1 MFRVQSGHWDKL
13 EQDAKFIR
21 KQVFIIEQNIP
32 EEEEWDD
39 QDMISDHFVVYDQ
52 DQPIATARLLQN
64 NSVGR
69 VAVLKAYRGQGIGRM
84 IMLEIIRQAH
94 QQDRKPVGR
103 AHRRRGRRR
112 AEPGHGR
119 HRLRAVRQQLRPARL
134 RVAGVR
140 TLILTKIL
148 TNFRPTGILP

>member
-69 VAVLKAYRGQGIGRM
+69 VAVLKTYRGQGIGHM

-94 QQDRKPVGR
+94 QQDRTF
-103 AHRRRGRRR
+103 
-112 AEPGHGR
+112 
-119 HRLRAVRQQLRPARL
+119 LQLSSQVHAISFYEKL
-134 RVAGVR
+134 GFSIQGDAYDECGITHIKMQLV
-140 TLILTKIL
+140 IETKKH
-148 TNFRPTGILP
+148 

>member
-94 QQDRKPVGR
+94 QQDRKF
-103 AHRRRGRRR
+103 
-112 AEPGHGR
+112 
-119 HRLRAVRQQLRPARL
+119 LQLSSQVHAISFYEKLGFSIQGDAFDECGIPHIKMQL
-134 RVAGVR
+134 V
-140 TLILTKIL
+140 IETK
-148 TNFRPTGILP
+148 NH

>member
-1 MFRVQSGHWDKL
+1 MYRVQSGHWDKL

-69 VAVLKAYRGQGIGRM
+69 VAVLKAYRRQGIGRM

-94 QQDRKPVGR
+94 QQDRKF
-103 AHRRRGRRR
+103 
-112 AEPGHGR
+112 
-119 HRLRAVRQQLRPARL
+119 LQLSSQVHA
-134 RVAGVR
+134 
-140 TLILTKIL
+140 ILFYEKLGFSIQGDAYDECGIPHIKMQLVIETKKH
-148 TNFRPTGILP
+148 

>member
-1 MFRVQSGHWDKL
+1 MYRVQSGHWDKL

-84 IMLEIIRQAH
+84 IMLEIIRQVH
-94 QQDRKPVGR
+94 QQDRKF
-103 AHRRRGRRR
+103 
-112 AEPGHGR
+112 
-119 HRLRAVRQQLRPARL
+119 LQLSSQVHAISFNEKLGFSIQGDAYDECGIPHIKMQL
-134 RVAGVR
+134 V
-140 TLILTKIL
+140 IETK
-148 TNFRPTGILP
+148 NH

>member
-1 MFRVQSGHWDKL
+1 MHRVQSGHWDKL

-69 VAVLKAYRGQGIGRM
+69 VAVLKTYRGQGIGRM

-94 QQDRKPVGR
+94 QQDRKF
-103 AHRRRGRRR
+103 
-112 AEPGHGR
+112 
-119 HRLRAVRQQLRPARL
+119 LQLSSQVHAISFYEKLGFSIQGDAYDECGIPHIKMQL
-134 RVAGVR
+134 V
-140 TLILTKIL
+140 IETKKH
-148 TNFRPTGILP
+148 

>member
-64 NSVGR
+64 NSVVR
-69 VAVLKAYRGQGIGRM
+69 VAVLKTYRGQGIGRM

-94 QQDRKPVGR
+94 QQDRKF
-103 AHRRRGRRR
+103 
-112 AEPGHGR
+112 
-119 HRLRAVRQQLRPARL
+119 LQLSSQVHAISFYEKLGFSIEGDAYDECGIPHIKMQL
-134 RVAGVR
+134 V
-140 TLILTKIL
+140 IETKKH
-148 TNFRPTGILP
+148 

>member
-84 IMLEIIRQAH
+84 IMLEIIQQAH
-94 QQDRKPVGR
+94 QQDRKF
-103 AHRRRGRRR
+103 
-112 AEPGHGR
+112 
-119 HRLRAVRQQLRPARL
+119 LQLSSQVHAISFYEKLGFSIQGDAYDECGIPHIKMQL
-134 RVAGVR
+134 V
-140 TLILTKIL
+140 IETKKH
-148 TNFRPTGILP
+148 

>member
-1 MFRVQSGHWDKL
+1 MYRVQSGHWDKL

-84 IMLEIIRQAH
+84 IMLEIIQQAH
-94 QQDRKPVGR
+94 QQDRKFLHLSSQVHAISFYEKLGFSIQGDAYDECGIP
-103 AHRRRGRRR
+103 HIKM
-112 AEPGHGR
+112 
-119 HRLRAVRQQLRPARL
+119 QL
-134 RVAGVR
+134 V
-140 TLILTKIL
+140 IETK
-148 TNFRPTGILP
+148 NH

>member
-69 VAVLKAYRGQGIGRM
+69 AAVLKAYRGQGIGRM

-94 QQDRKPVGR
+94 QQDRKFLHLSSQVHAISFYEKLGFSIQGDAYDECGIP
-103 AHRRRGRRR
+103 HIKM
-112 AEPGHGR
+112 
-119 HRLRAVRQQLRPARL
+119 QL
-134 RVAGVR
+134 V
-140 TLILTKIL
+140 IETK
-148 TNFRPTGILP
+148 NH

>member
-69 VAVLKAYRGQGIGRM
+69 VAVLKAYRGHGIGSM
-84 IMLEIIRQAH
+84 IMLEIIQQAH
-94 QQDRKPVGR
+94 QQDRKF
-103 AHRRRGRRR
+103 
-112 AEPGHGR
+112 
-119 HRLRAVRQQLRPARL
+119 LQLSSQVHAISFYEKLGFSIQGDAYDECGIPHIKMQL
-134 RVAGVR
+134 V
-140 TLILTKIL
+140 IETK
-148 TNFRPTGILP
+148 NH

>member
-1 MFRVQSGHWDKL
+1 MYRVQSGHWNKL

-94 QQDRKPVGR
+94 QQDRKYFQFNKIKIIIFEYKLHSNG
-103 AHRRRGRRR
+103 G
-112 AEPGHGR
+112 EYE
-119 HRLRAVRQQLRPARL
+119 QFNQYE
-134 RVAGVR
+134 
-140 TLILTKIL
+140 TLESH
-148 TNFRPTGILP
+148 

>member
-52 DQPIATARLLQN
+52 NQPIATARLLQN

-84 IMLEIIRQAH
+84 IMLEVIRQAH
-94 QQDRKPVGR
+94 QQDRKF
-103 AHRRRGRRR
+103 
-112 AEPGHGR
+112 
-119 HRLRAVRQQLRPARL
+119 LQLSSQVHAISFYEKL
-134 RVAGVR
+134 GFSIQGDAYDEC
-140 TLILTKIL
+140 
-148 TNFRPTGILP
+148 

>member
-39 QDMISDHFVVYDQ
+39 QDMISDHFVVYVQ

-84 IMLEIIRQAH
+84 IMLGIIRQAH
-94 QQDRKPVGR
+94 QQDRKF
-103 AHRRRGRRR
+103 
-112 AEPGHGR
+112 
-119 HRLRAVRQQLRPARL
+119 LQLSSQVHAISFYEKLGFSIQGDAYDECGIPHIKMQL
-134 RVAGVR
+134 V
-140 TLILTKIL
+140 IETK
-148 TNFRPTGILP
+148 NH

>member
-39 QDMISDHFVVYDQ
+39 QDMISQHFVIYDQ

-64 NSVGR
+64 HSVGR
-69 VAVLKAYRGQGIGRM
+69 VAVVKAYRGQGLGQM
-84 IMLEIIRQAH
+84 IMLEIISYAQK
-94 QQDRKPVGR
+94 QGLSV
-103 AHRRRGRRR
+103 
-112 AEPGHGR
+112 
-119 HRLRAVRQQLRPARL
+119 L
-134 RVAGVR
+134 
-140 TLILTKIL
+140 TLSSQVHAISFYEKLGFTVQG
-148 TNFRPTGILP
+148 NPYDECGISHIEMTMNLNTL

>member
-94 QQDRKPVGR
+94 QQDRKFLHLSSQVHAISFYEKLGFSIQGDAYDECGIP
-103 AHRRRGRRR
+103 HIKM
-112 AEPGHGR
+112 
-119 HRLRAVRQQLRPARL
+119 QL
-134 RVAGVR
+134 V
-140 TLILTKIL
+140 IETKI
-148 TNFRPTGILP
+148 TETKI

>member
-1 MFRVQSGHWDKL
+1 MFIVQSGHWDKL

-64 NSVGR
+64 NSVG
-69 VAVLKAYRGQGIGRM
+69 VWLYSK
-84 IMLEIIRQAH
+84 
-94 QQDRKPVGR
+94 
-103 AHRRRGRRR
+103 
-112 AEPGHGR
+112 
-119 HRLRAVRQQLRPARL
+119 
-134 RVAGVR
+134 
-140 TLILTKIL
+140 LIADKELDV
-148 TNFRPTGILP
+148 

>member
-1 MFRVQSGHWDKL
+1 MFIVQSGHWDKL

-84 IMLEIIRQAH
+84 IMLEIIQLAH
-94 QQDRKPVGR
+94 QQDRTF
-103 AHRRRGRRR
+103 
-112 AEPGHGR
+112 
-119 HRLRAVRQQLRPARL
+119 LQLSSQVHAISFYEKLGFSIQGDAYDECGIPHIKMQL
-134 RVAGVR
+134 V
-140 TLILTKIL
+140 IETKKH
-148 TNFRPTGILP
+148 

>member
-94 QQDRKPVGR
+94 QQDRKFLHLSSQVHAISFYEKLGFSIQGDAYDECGIP
-103 AHRRRGRRR
+103 HIKMI
-112 AEPGHGR
+112 E
-119 HRLRAVRQQLRPARL
+119 
-134 RVAGVR
+134 
-140 TLILTKIL
+140 TKI
-148 TNFRPTGILP
+148 

>member
-69 VAVLKAYRGQGIGRM
+69 VAVLKTYRGQGIGRM

-94 QQDRKPVGR
+94 QQDRKFLHLSSQVYAISFYEKLGFSIQGDAYDECGIP
-103 AHRRRGRRR
+103 HIKM
-112 AEPGHGR
+112 
-119 HRLRAVRQQLRPARL
+119 QL
-134 RVAGVR
+134 V
-140 TLILTKIL
+140 IETKKH
-148 TNFRPTGILP
+148 